1 MRPEH
6 VSLLSGRSRQRVSDK
21 SQDAVADITG
31 TPCAHRVP
39 PRRCGAAHECDE
51 LALSIKTRVGCVQ
64 RALCH
69 HDHFC
74 QEELHDGR
82 LVRLLP
88 DWSKRPGLVHL
99 VFTTKRG
106 LTPAVRALIGH
117 LAFGF
122 NEDDSMESPT
132 EWIRPPNL
140 AGELPAQLHA
150 KRRRSAAI
158 RDAHGCG
165 REIGNREC
173 FNARKQSAKLARHGF
188 SR

>member
-1 MRPEH
+1 MGALCACCLTGP
-6 VSLLSGRSRQRVSDK
+6 SGPSSSISCSPRSR
-21 SQDAVADITG
+21 
-31 TPCAHRVP
+31 
-39 PRRCGAAHECDE
+39 
-51 LALSIKTRVGCVQ
+51 
-64 RALCH
+64 
-69 HDHFC
+69 
-74 QEELHDGR
+74 
-82 LVRLLP
+82 
-88 DWSKRPGLVHL
+88 
-99 VFTTKRG
+99 

-122 NEDDSMESPT
+122 NEDDSMESPS